1 MYLHYRPKKGGKGE
15 NIRSIPTV
23 QFLTL
28 AVCEN
33 KNRELEGRKEDREK
47 GEGLEE
53 RLN

>member
-1 MYLHYRPKKGGKGE
+1 MKGGEGG
-15 NIRSIPTV
+15 NISSIPTV

-28 AVCEN
+28 AVCKN
-33 KNRELEGRKEDREK
+33 KNWRENFKKGKEDGKK